1 MNNIK
6 VNQVEIP
13 RLSQFKLFLKI
24 IGISYI
30 LETTHTFTTADVIKK
45 IIKENYIFNNVE
57 LVSRPRVIKIS
68 PKSNMLIMWIDI
80 WDAQSGAKAKSLI
93 NWCFNIGS
101 YTTTICGA
109 NINLKVP
116 QYKNCWKWEYTT
128 GVYKLQGVRY
138 VKCNGLH
145 KLEHHWHFTWCYKA
159 NEKTNLP
166 RLETKKGKLC
176 LHTFKCSNYKGDY

>member
-1 MNNIK
+1 VIITTNKIAGALDLQTIEKYVKNMNNIK

-93 NWCFNIGS
+93 N
-101 YTTTICGA
+101 
-109 NINLKVP
+109 
-116 QYKNCWKWEYTT
+116 
-128 GVYKLQGVRY
+128 
-138 VKCNGLH
+138 
-145 KLEHHWHFTWCYKA
+145 
-159 NEKTNLP
+159 
-166 RLETKKGKLC
+166 
-176 LHTFKCSNYKGDY
+176 